1 MYDKKLEKNE
11 EARNKKMSRSG
22 WTPLNWNELKDLALH
37 SEFLTYANQGVSL
50 NITSFHQ
57 PTLIYRSDAS
67 ESGVTLLRPR
77 VREPC
82 LLHLGNQQQS
92 LIVKFHHY
100 PFLFPGTNFINSSSL
115 SN

>member
-1 MYDKKLEKNE
+1 MICFIMPNLRMKAATTGEVTKI
-11 EARNKKMSRSG
+11 A
-22 WTPLNWNELKDLALH
+22 
-37 SEFLTYANQGVSL
+37 
-50 NITSFHQ
+50 I
-57 PTLIYRSDAS
+57 
-67 ESGVTLLRPR
+67 TLLRPR